1 MYDVSLKIRIRWIT
15 SYHQQAAVNAVQNQ
29 SNQGISSREQ
39 LASDFF
45 PYRAEISLH
54 GVGGSEENAAS
65 SDCVHAP
72 KHHLSA

>member
-1 MYDVSLKIRIRWIT
+1 
-15 SYHQQAAVNAVQNQ
+15 VQNQ